1 MQYGEKCME
10 KYNIIF
16 PMELTSFYIIR
27 RIINLKEEKP
37 EIFNDSIN
45 KIGFI
50 GNIPYC
56 IWSARNQSIEIYSYE
71 RIENDFKYISDNN
84 LILIL
89 EFDNTKLEEKHFI
102 DTYMNMVLM
111 LAKDVDIYAII
122 YNEKLAEY
130 VKNKYPYV
138 KTVRMDSK
146 DVIPPFDYCLTY
158 SKEET
163 APNYIY
169 TTDIQRDIETLNR
182 MSEDVLNFEII
193 KQPAEK
199 CDIELDIED
208 IEKLSKSGIESF
220 IIKVSPEDKYD
231 MVNAYI
237 KYLIKNDYQNEVR
250 LNLLKMLAFPK

>member
-1 MQYGEKCME
+1 
-10 KYNIIF
+10 
-16 PMELTSFYIIR
+16 
-27 RIINLKEEKP
+27 
-37 EIFNDSIN
+37 
-45 KIGFI
+45 
-50 GNIPYC
+50 
-56 IWSARNQSIEIYSYE
+56 
-71 RIENDFKYISDNN
+71 
-84 LILIL
+84 
-89 EFDNTKLEEKHFI
+89 
-102 DTYMNMVLM
+102 
-111 LAKDVDIYAII
+111 
-122 YNEKLAEY
+122 
-130 VKNKYPYV
+130 
-138 KTVRMDSK
+138 MDSK